1 MNKAASPTKAEA
13 FIDYLCSILPKDKG
27 AASRLRRAD
36 NPSTE
41 HMCWEILAKFNI
53 DLEKSYQRI
62 PYSLVAAAL
71 AKSKNMK
78 SGSLRMGSALRLAY
92 NEAQT
97 SPNEPAAQAI
107 ARLRR
112 ILSCS
117 STEELCRVLR
127 PVLTLIQ
134 SRVSGDLDYA
144 RLLNQ
149 LLRYHH
155 APEKVQAQIAQEFYS
170 FSGNQNDEEN
180 QSKEV
185 A

>member
-1 MNKAASPTKAEA
+1 MNQVASPSKADA
-13 FIDYLCSILPKDKG
+13 FIDYLCANLPKDKG

-41 HMCWEILAKFNI
+41 HMSWEILAKFNI
-53 DLEKSYQRI
+53 DLEKPYQRI
-62 PYSLVAAAL
+62 PYALVAASL
-71 AKSKNMK
+71 AKSKNLK
-78 SGSLRMGSALRLAY
+78 SGSFRLGSALRLAFS
-92 NEAQT
+92 EAQT
-97 SPNEPAAQAI
+97 SPNEPAAQAV

-170 FSGNQNDEEN
+170 YSGNQENEEN

-185 A
+185 V